1 MISSGL
7 VLFGED
13 VSLIRDQTIH
23 FKLFGSRDDSLL
35 SFFRCFFL
43 LSTVTSHLTS
53 GTSFAF
59 RLSGLARFKN
69 HHMISLYVSQLI
81 VWKFFFF
88 FLNSKFTRDKP
99 NRALNH
105 PHPAAYPASSP
116 PHNQGPW
123 TCPDQE
129 LRTEVAHRS
138 MWPRKQ
144 SVQCEA
150 H

>member
-23 FKLFGSRDDSLL
+23 FKLFGSHDDSLL
-35 SFFRCFFL
+35 SFFL
-43 LSTVTSHLTS
+43 TVTSHLTT

-69 HHMISLYVSQLI
+69 HHMINFYVSQLI
-81 VWKFFFF
+81 VWKLLLFFF
-88 FLNSKFTRDKP
+88 NSKFTCDKP

-105 PHPAAYPASSP
+105 PHPAAYPTSSP